1 MNVKNACI
9 GVIGMVLFL
18 GLCALMF
25 YFAFY
30 ESKDYYT
37 IIDNS
42 NVQKIDDVDFKYKYT
57 LTSYSSDGKEKDISF
72 LTTRELRS
80 DAYIKIKYMISRGVV
95 SWEEVQF
102 DDIPSKAKNKLESK

>member
-42 NVQKIDDVDFKYKYT
+42 NVQKIDDTDFKYK
-57 LTSYSSDGKEKDISF
+57 DISF
-72 LTTRELRS
+72 ETTRELRS